1 MRQPRVAASII
12 KRNGGFSSL
21 DVIEG
26 SRRRPLWRA
35 VCEFFSVSS
44 AVMYFDQVSVKRQC
58 IVTME
63 DSMVGRISL
72 SRSWKNRGISILPP
86 PLSSSYSPPIV
97 SMCSLITWSRH
108 VTRNLHVTI
117 YIYIN
122 LIFRFIRFSFLF
134 GFTLSLSLITYWKT
148 DQTYCVIYETPDSI
162 FSKGR
167 VRSRLTCFILVL
179 REPFSSRKIIKQLSP
194 LVDVRYLAKKRSVEK
209 RRNHTPLSLSLG
221 TGEMIREDNS
231 ETSSNYRP
239 PFPTTSSSLDK
250 APSSDPPLLPPLS
263 TL

>member
-1 MRQPRVAASII
+1 MYRDD
-12 KRNGGFSSL
+12 GGF
-21 DVIEG
+21 DGG
-26 SRRRPLWRA
+26 SCKF
-35 VCEFFSVSS
+35 VE
-44 AVMYFDQVSVKRQC
+44 
-58 IVTME
+58 IVE
-63 DSMVGRISL
+63 KPRNID
-72 SRSWKNRGISILPP
+72 PP
-86 PLSSSYSPPIV
+86 PSPVLFVFSSNCFDVFFDHMISPRD
-97 SMCSLITWSRH
+97 SKL
-108 VTRNLHVTI
+108 TRDYI